1 MEILKSTYTPL
12 QSDPLQA
19 LTRNGILFVKDQLGT
34 RLDLLLSD
42 TEFDSEAVRHGVSVE
57 LEQGLTAH
65 VCCPEDLV
73 IYKLI
78 SARSRDH
85 EDAEHLMKEHPQR

>member
-1 MEILKSTYTPL
+1 M
-12 QSDPLQA
+12 
-19 LTRNGILFVKDQLGT
+19 KDQLGT

-42 TEFDSEAVRHGVSVE
+42 TEFDSEAVRHGVSAV

-78 SARSRDH
+78 SARARDH
-85 EDAEHLMKEHPQR
+85 EDAASVIRRQGETLDRSSSHNG